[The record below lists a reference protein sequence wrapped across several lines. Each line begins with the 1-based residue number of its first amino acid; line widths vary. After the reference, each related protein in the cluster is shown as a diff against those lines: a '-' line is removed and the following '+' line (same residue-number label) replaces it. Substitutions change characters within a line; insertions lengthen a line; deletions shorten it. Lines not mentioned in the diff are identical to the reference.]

1 MLRRDLLTAEIKK
14 LAEALA
20 RILGLKKE
28 GLTEEADVQLQ
39 EMLER
44 EYGLSYKDLYGL
56 HNADFLELLHKAQ
69 FPAEKLD
76 VLTQIL
82 YSIFE
87 PTKQDKEN
95 QAIATKLQSVYQLLV
110 TEYRIINMINLE
122 RETVIKNY
130 LNTTS

>member
-69 FPAEKLD
+69 FPTEKLD